1 MSSLGNKQI
10 MAKNIRYYMNKH
22 SVSQTEICNTLGF
35 KMPTFSDWV
44 NARTYPRIDK
54 IELMANY
61 FGISKADLVE
71 EHSTSTASTKKGT
84 TIKILGHVAAGI
96 PIEAIEDVIDEE
108 EIPEE
113 LAKTGEFFGLKING
127 NSMEPDIHDGDTVIV
142 RKQDDAEADEIVIAL
157 VNGNDGVCKRL
168 KKYADSIALIS
179 LNPSYEPMFFSQEEI
194 DNKPVRIVG
203 KVVELR
209 RKF

>member
-22 SVSQTEICNTLGF
+22 AVSQTEICNTLGF

-71 EHSTSTASTKKGT
+71 EHTASVPSSKKGT
-84 TIKILGHVAAGI
+84 TIKVLGHVAAGI

-142 RKQDDAEADEIVIAL
+142 RKQDDAESDEIVIAL

-168 KKYADSIALIS
+168 KKYTDSIALIS